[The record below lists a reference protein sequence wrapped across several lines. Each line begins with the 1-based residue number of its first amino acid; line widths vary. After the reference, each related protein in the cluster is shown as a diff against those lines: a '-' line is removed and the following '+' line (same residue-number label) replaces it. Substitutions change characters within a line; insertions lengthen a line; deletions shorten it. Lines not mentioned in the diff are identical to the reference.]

1 MRKGVWSMDCPKCKT
16 EMKEALISAAV
27 GGVLNVANPKRKLL
41 DGNKTAGV
49 DCFGC
54 PNCDFMTWD
63 TPVSDK
69 CPKCNDGTTLFKKGG
84 KLFCLK
90 EGCGYE
96 VAVRK
101 EK

>member
-49 DCFGC
+49 DCFGL
-54 PNCDFMTWD
+54 
-63 TPVSDK
+63 S
-69 CPKCNDGTTLFKKGG
+69 
-84 KLFCLK
+84 
-90 EGCGYE
+90 
-96 VAVRK
+96 
-101 EK
+101 

>member
-1 MRKGVWSMDCPKCKT
+1 MTKNGKKVLQKKSKKGKKY
-16 EMKEALISAAV
+16 
-27 GGVLNVANPKRKLL
+27 
-41 DGNKTAGV
+41 
-49 DCFGC
+49 FGC
-54 PNCDFMTWD
+54 EDNPTCDFMTWD

-96 VAVRK
+96 TVIKK

>member
-27 GGVLNVANPKRKLL
+27 GGVLNVANPTRKLL

-54 PNCDFMTWD
+54 PNCGYIELYAQN
-63 TPVSDK
+63 
-69 CPKCNDGTTLFKKGG
+69 PKVFKDQSI
-84 KLFCLK
+84 
-90 EGCGYE
+90 
-96 VAVRK
+96 
-101 EK
+101 